1 MKEYMKPALQVRE
14 IRIMENIAATA
25 TRGTTAYKKIQGK
38 LVPSTAYSVL
48 GVIDSVSVPEGD
60 E

>member
-14 IRIMENIAATA
+14 IRIMENIAATKTKA
-25 TRGTTAYKKIQGK
+25 GTAYKKIQSK
-38 LVPSTAYSVL
+38 LVPSTAYSIL
-48 GVIDSVSVPEGD
+48 GEIDSAAVTDTD